1 MEKVPD
7 SINQSEFE
15 ESKSATPY
23 QKKTLF
29 ASTVGY
35 ALDGM
40 DIMLL
45 GFCLPMIMVNFSL
58 SRTEAATLNSITL
71 LGTVLGGIIFGILAD
86 KFGRVKVFSW
96 TILIFSFFTGLCA
109 LSLNYELFALFRFLS
124 GLGLGGEFGIGMTL
138 VSETWPKH
146 KRSRATAIVALG
158 FQAGI
163 ILATLTVTLI
173 GANFGWR
180 YAFAVGV
187 LPALFVAWT
196 RSGLKEPEM
205 WQILKDNNKNQIS
218 LHKLFNNSR
227 TTFTTFGLI
236 IACTVQNFGFY
247 GLMVWM
253 PTMIADELHLPFK
266 NTTFWTISTTLG
278 MVIGILVFGWLCDKL
293 GRRPSYIIFLLI
305 SAASIW
311 FYFHQ
316 SDITVLIIFGS
327 VIGFFVNGMMGGYG
341 ALLAEHYPTDARS
354 SAENIIFNLGRG
366 IAGIAQVLIGYLATK
381 YSISYALA
389 LLSAAYI
396 LSAFAF
402 LVLIPETKGK
412 ALE

>member
-1 MEKVPD
+1 MTTESVIEKKC
-7 SINQSEFE
+7 
-15 ESKSATPY
+15 ESKHATPY

-45 GFCLPMIMVNFSL
+45 SFCLPMIMAYFGL
-58 SRTEAATLNSITL
+58 SKAEAGTLNAITL
-71 LGTVLGGIIFGILAD
+71 LGAVLGGIIFGVMAD
-86 KFGRVKVFSW
+86 KYGRVRVFSW

-109 LSLNYELFALFRFLS
+109 ISPNYETFALFRFLS

-146 KRSRATAIVALG
+146 KRSRATSIVALG
-158 FQAGI
+158 FQVGI
-163 ILATLTVTLI
+163 ILATLTVTFI
-173 GANFGWR
+173 GAYLGWR
-180 YAFAVGV
+180 WAFAVGV

-196 RSGLKEPEM
+196 RKGLKEPEI
-205 WQILKDNNKNQIS
+205 WQNLKNTNKNTIS
-218 LHKLFNNSR
+218 IGKLFKNPR
-227 TTFTTFGLI
+227 TTFTTVGLI
-236 IACTVQNFGFY
+236 VACTVQNFGFY

-253 PTMIADELHLPFK
+253 PTMIADELRLPFK
-266 NTTFWTISTTLG
+266 NTTFWTISTTIG
-278 MVIGILVFGWLCDKL
+278 MVTGIVVFGWLCDKL

-305 SAASIW
+305 SAISIW
-311 FYFHQ
+311 FYFQ
-316 SDITVLIIFGS
+316 QKDMMVLIIFGS
-327 VIGFFVNGMMGGYG
+327 IIGFFVNGMIGGYG

-354 SAENIIFNLGRG
+354 SAENIIFNVGRG
-366 IAGIAQVLIGYLATK
+366 IAGVSQVLIGYLAEK

-389 LLSAAYI
+389 LLSGAYL

-402 LVLIPETKGK
+402 FFLIPETKGK
-412 ALE
+412 VLE

>member
-1 MEKVPD
+1 MTTESVIEK
-7 SINQSEFE
+7 QC
-15 ESKSATPY
+15 ESKHATPY

-45 GFCLPMIMVNFSL
+45 SFCLPMIMAYFGL
-58 SRTEAATLNSITL
+58 SKAEAGTLNAITL
-71 LGTVLGGIIFGILAD
+71 LGAVLGGIIFGVMAD
-86 KFGRVKVFSW
+86 KYGRVRVFSW

-109 LSLNYELFALFRFLS
+109 ISPNYETFALFRFLS

-146 KRSRATAIVALG
+146 KRSRATSIVALG
-158 FQAGI
+158 FQVGI
-163 ILATLTVTLI
+163 ILATLTVTFI
-173 GANFGWR
+173 GAYLGWR
-180 YAFAVGV
+180 WAFAVGV

-196 RSGLKEPEM
+196 RKGLKEPEI
-205 WQILKDNNKNQIS
+205 WQNLKNTNKNTIS
-218 LHKLFNNSR
+218 IGKLFKNPR
-227 TTFTTFGLI
+227 TTFTTVGLI
-236 IACTVQNFGFY
+236 VACTVQNFGFY

-253 PTMIADELHLPFK
+253 PTMIADELRLPFK
-266 NTTFWTISTTLG
+266 NTTFWTISTTIG
-278 MVIGILVFGWLCDKL
+278 MVTGIVVFGWLCDKL

-305 SAASIW
+305 SAISIW
-311 FYFHQ
+311 FYFQ
-316 SDITVLIIFGS
+316 QKDMMVLIIFGS
-327 VIGFFVNGMMGGYG
+327 IIGFFVNGMIGGYG

-354 SAENIIFNLGRG
+354 SAENIIFNVGRG
-366 IAGIAQVLIGYLATK
+366 IAGISQVLIGYLAME

-389 LLSAAYI
+389 LLSGAYL

-402 LVLIPETKGK
+402 FFLIPETKGK
-412 ALE
+412 VLE

>member
-1 MEKVPD
+1 MRTE
-7 SINQSEFE
+7 SEILKHP
-15 ESKSATPY
+15 ESESSRVTPY

-45 GFCLPMIMVNFSL
+45 GFCLPMIMAYFSL
-58 SRTEAATLNSITL
+58 SGTEAGTLNAITL
-71 LGTVLGGIIFGILAD
+71 LGAVLGGIIFGIMAD
-86 KFGRVKVFSW
+86 KYGRVRVFSW

-109 LSLNYELFALFRFLS
+109 IAPNYETFALFRFLS

-138 VSETWPKH
+138 VSESWPKH
-146 KRSRATAIVALG
+146 KRSRATSIVALG

-180 YAFAVGV
+180 WAFAVGV

-196 RSGLKEPEM
+196 RKGLKEPEI
-205 WQILKDNNKNQIS
+205 WQNLKDNNKNTIS
-218 LHKLFNNSR
+218 VGKLFKNPR
-227 TTFTTFGLI
+227 TTFTTIGLT
-236 IACTVQNFGFY
+236 IACAVQNFGFY

-253 PTMIADELHLPFK
+253 PTMIANELQLPFK
-266 NTTFWTISTTLG
+266 NTTFWTISTTIG
-278 MVIGILVFGWLCDKL
+278 MTVGILVFGWLCDKF
-293 GRRPSYIIFLLI
+293 GRRPSYIVFLLI
-305 SAASIW
+305 SAVSIW
-311 FYFHQ
+311 FYFQ
-316 SDITVLIIFGS
+316 QTDMMVLIIFGS

-354 SAENIIFNLGRG
+354 SAENIIFNVGRG
-366 IAGIAQVLIGYLATK
+366 IAGISQVLIGYLAMQ

-389 LLSAAYI
+389 LLSAAYL

-402 LVLIPETKGK
+402 FFLIPETKGK

>member
-1 MEKVPD
+1 MRTE
-7 SINQSEFE
+7 SEILKHP
-15 ESKSATPY
+15 ESESSRVTPY

-45 GFCLPMIMVNFSL
+45 GFCLPMIMAYFSL
-58 SRTEAATLNSITL
+58 SGTEAGTLNAITL
-71 LGTVLGGIIFGILAD
+71 LGAVLGGIIFGIMAD
-86 KFGRVKVFSW
+86 KYGRVRVFSW

-109 LSLNYELFALFRFLS
+109 IAPNYETFALFRFLS

-138 VSETWPKH
+138 VSESWPKH
-146 KRSRATAIVALG
+146 KRSRATSIVALG

-163 ILATLTVTLI
+163 ILATLTVTII

-180 YAFAVGV
+180 WAFAVGV

-196 RSGLKEPEM
+196 RKGLKEPEI
-205 WQILKDNNKNQIS
+205 WQNLKDNNKNTIS
-218 LHKLFNNSR
+218 VGKLFKNPR
-227 TTFTTFGLI
+227 TTFTTIGLT
-236 IACTVQNFGFY
+236 IACAVQNFGFY

-253 PTMIADELHLPFK
+253 PTMIANELQLPFK
-266 NTTFWTISTTLG
+266 NTTFWTISTTIG
-278 MVIGILVFGWLCDKL
+278 MTVGILVFGWLCDKF
-293 GRRPSYIIFLLI
+293 GRRPSYIVFLLI
-305 SAASIW
+305 SAVSIW
-311 FYFHQ
+311 FYFQ
-316 SDITVLIIFGS
+316 QTDMMVLIIFGS

-354 SAENIIFNLGRG
+354 SAENIIFNVGRG
-366 IAGIAQVLIGYLATK
+366 IAGISQVLIGYLAMQ

-389 LLSAAYI
+389 LLSAAYL

-402 LVLIPETKGK
+402 FFLIPETKGK

>member
-1 MEKVPD
+1 MNTD
-7 SINQSEFE
+7 SDIYSSSGSQ
-15 ESKSATPY
+15 KHRATPY

-45 GFCLPMIMVNFSL
+45 GFCLPMIMAFFHLDN
-58 SRTEAATLNSITL
+58 TQAATLNTITL
-71 LGTVLGGIIFGILAD
+71 LGAVIGGIIFGIMAD
-86 KFGRVKVFSW
+86 KYGRVKVFSW
-96 TILIFSFFTGLCA
+96 TILIFSVFTGLCA
-109 LSLNYELFALFRFLS
+109 ISPNYETFAIFRFLS

-138 VSETWPKH
+138 VSESWPKH
-146 KRSRATAIVALG
+146 KRSRATSIVALG
-158 FQAGI
+158 FQIGI
-163 ILATLTVTLI
+163 ILATLTVTYI

-180 YAFAVGV
+180 WAFAMGV

-196 RSGLKEPEM
+196 RKGLKEPEI
-205 WQILKDNNKNQIS
+205 WQNLKDNNDNKIAV
-218 LHKLFNNSR
+218 HKLFRNSS
-227 TTFTTFGLI
+227 TTLTTIGLT
-236 IACTVQNFGFY
+236 IACAVQNFGFY

-253 PTMIADELHLPFK
+253 PTMIANELHLPFSK
-266 NTTFWTISTTLG
+266 TTFWTISTTIG
-278 MVIGILVFGWLCDKL
+278 MVLGIIVFGWLCDKL

-305 SAASIW
+305 SAISIW

-316 SDITVLIIFGS
+316 TDMTILIIFGS
-327 VIGFFVNGMMGGYG
+327 AIGFFVNGMMGGYG

-354 SAENIIFNLGRG
+354 SAENIIFNVGRG
-366 IAGIAQVLIGYLATK
+366 IAGVAQILIGFLATQ

-389 LLSAAYI
+389 LLSVAYL

-402 LVLIPETKGK
+402 CFLIPESKGK
-412 ALE
+412 TLE